1 MTRSRLWAIVLACA
15 TLALVAC
22 QSDGASGLSTVYGD
36 PLLDMSL
43 GPASN
48 AAFPSITNPRIT
60 AAAARD
66 TIEFTARNLPP
77 VGIGNAY
84 QIVLADSATGN
95 AISPTSRIIRTVR
108 SRRPV
113 TRDSSVIVATIDTTI
128 GSQFYV
134 LDTATTIAIRIA
146 NTSIP
151 NYTHV
156 LLRSGGEG
164 AVPFLLGAATR
175 TAFLSFR
182 YKSGATYTAEGA
194 VLGSWAPASAARVP
208 FGATATVV
216 DASFWGS
223 SVRIDLRNLSR
234 PPAGFSYAVWLVDD
248 RSGTA
253 TRLGGLIAP
262 LPDSRSLDDADVGNA
277 PWYTTATIPEARVRS
292 DMGALGVVPQDFTML
307 AVVIEPYGGY
317 APPTHPGTSFV
328 LSAAMPSSVASRS
341 ASPGKIVGTVTST
354 SGKNVANTTVYL
366 RGINM
371 TIPSQVTTAA
381 ATGAWQF
388 ASVPTGVFRAYA
400 IPVGDVA
407 PRDSA
412 TVTVGARTVNGKLAG
427 DSVFVTLRIP

>member
-1 MTRSRLWAIVLACA
+1 MTRSRLTAIVRACA

-22 QSDGASGLSTVYGD
+22 QVDGASGLLTVYGD

-48 AAFPSITNPRIT
+48 AAFPSIANQRIT

-66 TIEFTARNLPP
+66 TIEFTVNNLPP
-77 VGIGNAY
+77 VGIANAY
-84 QIVLADSATGN
+84 QIALTDSATGN
-95 AISPTSRIIRTVR
+95 TVAAISRIIRTVR

-113 TRDSSVIVATIDTTI
+113 TRDSSVIVATVDTTI
-128 GSQFYV
+128 GAQFYV

-146 NTSIP
+146 HANIP

-156 LLRSGGEG
+156 LLRTGGEG
-164 AVPFLLGAATR
+164 AIPFLLGAATR

-182 YKSGATYTAEGA
+182 YKSGTAFAVQSA
-194 VLGSWAPASAARVP
+194 VLGTWAMASAGRVP
-208 FGATATVV
+208 FSAAATVV
-216 DASFWGS
+216 DASFWGE
-223 SVRIDLRNLSR
+223 SVRIDLRNLTR
-234 PPAGFSYAVWLVDD
+234 PPAGFRYAVWLVDD
-248 RSGTA
+248 RTGTVA
-253 TRLGGLIAP
+253 RLGGLIAP
-262 LPDSRSLDDADVGNA
+262 LPNSRSLDDADVGSA
-277 PWYTTATIPEARVRS
+277 PWYTTTMIPEARVRA
-292 DMGALGVVPQDFTML
+292 DMRALGVVPQDFTTL

-317 APPTHPGTSFV
+317 APPSRPGTGVV

-354 SGKNVANTTVYL
+354 SGRNVANTTVYL

-388 ASVPTGVFRAYA
+388 ASVPTGVFKAYA

-412 TVTVGARTVNGKLAG
+412 TVTVSAKSVNGKLAG